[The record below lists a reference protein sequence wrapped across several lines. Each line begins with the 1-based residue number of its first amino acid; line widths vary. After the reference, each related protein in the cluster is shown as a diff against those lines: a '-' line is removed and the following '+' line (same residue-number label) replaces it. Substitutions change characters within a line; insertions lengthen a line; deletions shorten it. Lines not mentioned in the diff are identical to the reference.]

1 MEEEKR
7 NMKNEKKSN
16 TFFVD
21 DMYSW
26 SRMSSFELKKKFVQK
41 IVDFENNT

>member
-7 NMKNEKKSN
+7 NMKNGKKCN
-16 TFFVD
+16 IFFVD

-26 SRMSSFELKKKFVQK
+26 SRMSSFELKEK